1 MHFLVDQD
9 VYKLTVDRLKEL
21 GHDVITVKELG
32 MARASDED
40 LLRVAEDQNR
50 ILVTRDKDFGEFLFF
65 KDKISAGVIF
75 LRVTPG
81 TLSAVHRQLDKTL
94 QEHGQEELMH
104 CFSVIEP
111 GRHRIRHLPI

>member
-50 ILVTRDKDFGEFLFF
+50 ILVTRDKDF
-65 KDKISAGVIF
+65 F